1 MWDAP
6 QTIRATGFAHVVGD
20 LWSPRGVWRTQSRC
34 VLWFSSALKVM
45 LFFFCQARYAE
56 TVLNKDQGPR
66 GRHEVSLVR
75 VSAAGDVKVRREL
88 T

>member
-45 LFFFCQARYAE
+45 LFFFVRLVMQKRFLIRIK
-56 TVLNKDQGPR
+56 V
-66 GRHEVSLVR
+66 HE
-75 VSAAGDVKVRREL
+75 GDMKFHLSGSRLQVM
-88 T
+88 